1 MVGRIY
7 GYIRTSRRQT
17 QGQSGSD
24 PEAQVLQLRDAGVP
38 SDLIYRDVGISGATG
53 TNSRKGWR
61 ALNAR
66 LCPGDVLVV
75 AAVDRIGRRWMDTV
89 STLRDLRGR
98 KARVRSLAPSEQHWT
113 RYFDADPD
121 SPEAVIGGSAGQLL
135 PPGRAPQ
142 ELESIRRRTKAGL
155 DKARSNGKTLGTPR
169 KMTDLKVEMA
179 RSFRRDGLSF
189 RQIGTALG
197 VSRTTVSRYLA
208 QQ

>member
-1 MVGRIY
+1 MGVGKIY
-7 GYIRTSRRQT
+7 GYIRTSRRQV

-24 PEAQVLQLRDAGVP
+24 PEAQVLQLHAAGVP
-38 SDLIYRDVGISGATG
+38 PDLIYRDVGISGTTG
-53 TNSRKGWR
+53 TNSRKAWR

-66 LCPGDVLVV
+66 LGSGDVLIV

-89 STLRDLRGR
+89 STLRDLRSR
-98 KARVRSLAPSEQHWT
+98 QVRVRSAPRRNSIGHVIS
-113 RYFDADPD
+113 DADPD
-121 SPEAVIGGSAGQLL
+121 SPEAVIGDVLASFFTWASQ
-135 PPGRAPQ
+135 Q

-155 DKARSNGKTLGTPR
+155 DKARSNGKTLGTPW

>member
-1 MVGRIY
+1 MGRIY

-24 PEAQVLQLRDAGVP
+24 PEAQVLQLCDAGVP

-53 TNSRKGWR
+53 TNSRKAWR
-61 ALNAR
+61 PLNAR
-66 LCPGDVLVV
+66 VSPGDVLIV
-75 AAVDRIGRRWMDTV
+75 AAVDQIGRRWMDTAQ
-89 STLRDLRGR
+89 RPQGP
-98 KARVRSLAPSEQHWT
+98 ARPQGSGPALAPSEQLWT

-121 SPEAVIGGSAGQLL
+121 SPEAVIGDVLASFFTWAAQ
-135 PPGRAPQ
+135 Q

-189 RQIGTALG
+189 TQIGTALG
-197 VSRTTVSRYLA
+197 VSRTTVARALRES
-208 QQ
+208 

>member
-1 MVGRIY
+1 MNRIY

-24 PEAQVLQLRDAGVP
+24 PEAQALQLRDAGVP
-38 SDLIYRDVGISGATG
+38 PDLIYRDVGVSGATG
-53 TNSRKGWR
+53 TNSRKAWR

-89 STLRDLRGR
+89 STLRDLRSR
-98 KARVRSLAPSEQHWT
+98 QVRVRSLAPSEQHWT

-121 SPEAVIGGSAGQLL
+121 SPEAVIGDVLASFFTWASQ
-135 PPGRAPQ
+135 Q

-155 DKARSNGKTLGTPR
+155 EKARANGKTLGTPR

-189 RQIGTALG
+189 RQIGTAQG
-197 VSRTTVSRYLA
+197 VSRTTVARALRES
-208 QQ
+208 

>member
-1 MVGRIY
+1 MGKTY
-7 GYIRTSRRQT
+7 GYIRTSKRQAA
-17 QGQSGSD
+17 GQSGSD
-24 PEAQVLQLRDAGVP
+24 PESQVLQLRDAGVLP
-38 SDLIYRDVGISGATG
+38 DLIYRDVGISGATG
-53 TNSRKGWR
+53 TNSRKAWR

-66 LCPGDVLVV
+66 LAPGDILVV

-89 STLRDLRGR
+89 STLRDLRNR
-98 KARVRSLAPSEQHWT
+98 QVRIRSLASSEQLWT

-121 SPEAVIGGSAGQLL
+121 SPEAVIGDVLASFFTWAAQ
-135 PPGRAPQ
+135 Q
-142 ELESIRRRTKAGL
+142 ELESIRMRTKAGL

-169 KMTDLKVEMA
+169 KMTDFKVEMA

-208 QQ
+208 TEYD